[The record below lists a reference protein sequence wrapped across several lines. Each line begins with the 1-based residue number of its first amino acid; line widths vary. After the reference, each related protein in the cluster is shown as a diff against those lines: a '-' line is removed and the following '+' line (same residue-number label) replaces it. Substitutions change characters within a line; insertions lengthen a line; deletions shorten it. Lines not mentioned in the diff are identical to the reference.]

1 MSEQQYEFRY
11 TLRNGDTGTGVISAP
26 SADAVGMLARARF
39 QLHEDVRI
47 YEVEEVKE
55 DESKDTISRTAKSDS
70 DETTQE

>member
-1 MSEQQYEFRY
+1 MKEQQYEFRY

-47 YEVEEVKE
+47 YNVKELE
-55 DESKDTISRTAKSDS
+55 DESENTVD
-70 DETTQE
+70 